1 MPRVRLKP
9 LSRYQFSTE
18 ITVRT
23 TDLNY
28 GGHLGN
34 DRLLSASVARGGG
47 SITAVASVAPE
58 LVAAAQRDPQRQP
71 DLDAVREL
79 LESYGLGPAVKAVLR
94 HKGIGAYRTRP
105 PLLDLDRE
113 SEVRLI
119 REFDDEVPGP
129 RQTTSP

>member
-1 MPRVRLKP
+1 MVFGEALSGVELRGVDPDAEAALFVGMLRGVATQWMAEPRC
-9 LSRYQFSTE
+9 F
-18 ITVRT
+18 
-23 TDLNY
+23 
-28 GGHLGN
+28 
-34 DRLLSASVARGGG
+34 
-47 SITAVASVAPE
+47 
-58 LVAAAQRDPQRQP
+58 

-129 RQTTSP
+129 RQNTSP